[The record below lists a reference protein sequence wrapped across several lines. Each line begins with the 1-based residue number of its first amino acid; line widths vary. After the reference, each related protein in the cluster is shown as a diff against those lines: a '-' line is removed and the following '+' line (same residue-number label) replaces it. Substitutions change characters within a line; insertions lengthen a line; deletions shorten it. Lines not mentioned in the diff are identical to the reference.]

1 MKTFKIITLI
11 AAIGLF
17 FFSCN
22 KEGQYSPKNKIDK
35 IYYSETRIHEEF
47 DGNTWVTMH
56 TDSTYRLKED
66 WEWDGAKLKSI
77 SYYNSL
83 GDLNTV
89 ENYIYDGKRLS
100 SIKWSDDFY
109 CSFHYKHGKIDS
121 INYYYGPYLMESY
134 VVTHTSGKI
143 SQITLNEC
151 YGSKGMTSP
160 YAMNVF
166 RFLIPNANMESL
178 NKMMSDMRNKMDTK
192 GEASFTMQFEWSGHN
207 IQKMTYIYDSHNS
220 DVFELEYDN
229 KRNPYYGLIDMEEF
243 GEKPFLSKNNI
254 TLERSGN
261 NNQTVFTYTYD
272 GDYPV
277 TQSYSYTEGYGDS
290 RNLYTTTLFFEYK

>member
-17 FFSCN
+17 FVSCN
-22 KEGQYSPKNKIDK
+22 KEGQYGPKNKIDK

-47 DGNTWVTMH
+47 DGNTWVTMY

-83 GDLNTV
+83 GDLSTV

-100 SIKWSDDFY
+100 SIRWSDDFY
-109 CSFHYKHGKIDS
+109 CTFHYNHGKIDS
-121 INYYYGPYLMESY
+121 INYYYGTYLMESY
-134 VVTHTSGKI
+134 VVTHTGGKI
-143 SQITLNEC
+143 SQISLTEI

-160 YAMNVF
+160 YAMNAF
-166 RFLIPNANMESL
+166 RFLIPNANMESF
-178 NKMMSDMRNKMDTK
+178 NKIMSDMRNKMDTK

-220 DVFELEYDN
+220 DVFELEYD
-229 KRNPYYGLIDMEEF
+229 KKQNPYYGLFDMEEF

-261 NNQTVFTYTYD
+261 NNPTGFTYTYD

-277 TQSYSYTEGYGDS
+277 TQSYSYTEAYGDS
-290 RNLYTTTLFFEYK
+290 RDLYTTTLFFEYK